1 MAKKTNNEDHCSF
14 CGRPASQCSL
24 LLTGLEGFICSECVE
39 QANLI
44 INQRDTKTPYKATT
58 KKKKPMKGFF
68 DTLYYSIRGGPF
80 VRTGALHSAAAHKR
94 TGFISASPFFLSTQ
108 SRLWVVKLKEYQTF
122 SASAPVCT
130 AADP

>member
-58 KKKKPMKGFF
+58 KKKKPIHRPAQFKVSPYTGFF
-68 DTLYYSIRGGPF
+68 G
-80 VRTGALHSAAAHKR
+80 
-94 TGFISASPFFLSTQ
+94 
-108 SRLWVVKLKEYQTF
+108 
-122 SASAPVCT
+122 C
-130 AADP
+130 